1 MGRLE
6 RMGHTVIQV
15 PVPALERVG
24 RRLEVAPV
32 CPHVTVLGPFVDRPD
47 VDDDLVGAIRELV
60 APVRAF
66 DFTLVA
72 VGRFDGGL
80 TYLVPEP
87 AAPFVRLTAILA
99 AAFPQWPPY
108 GGMFDEVV
116 PHLSI
121 GDAVPETDVA
131 ILREALPLRATADE
145 VTLTWWS
152 DDDVEVL
159 ERYPL
164 RTG

>member
-1 MGRLE
+1 
-6 RMGHTVIQV
+6 MGHTVIQV
-15 PVPALERVG
+15 PVPALESIAA
-24 RRLEVAPV
+24 RLEVAPV
-32 CPHVTVLGPFVDRPD
+32 CPHVTVLGPFVDRSE
-47 VDDDLVGAIRELV
+47 VDEALVGTIRELL

-66 DFTLVA
+66 GFSLSA
-72 VGRFDGGL
+72 VGRFGGGP
-80 TYLVPEP
+80 TYLVPDPAEP
-87 AAPFVRLTAILA
+87 FIRLTEILA

-108 GGMFDEVV
+108 GGVFDQVV

-121 GDAVPETDVA
+121 GDALPETDVA
-131 ILREALPLRATADE
+131 ILKELLPIGATADE

-152 DDDVEVL
+152 KDSVEVL

>member
-1 MGRLE
+1 
-6 RMGHTVIQV
+6 MGHTVIQV
-15 PVPALERVG
+15 PVPALESIAA
-24 RRLEVAPV
+24 RLEVAPV
-32 CPHVTVLGPFVDRPD
+32 CPHVTLLGPFVDRSD
-47 VDDDLVGAIRELV
+47 VDETLVSTIRELL

-66 DFTLVA
+66 GFTLSA
-72 VGRFDGGL
+72 VGRFAGGL

-87 AAPFVRLTAILA
+87 GAPFIRLTEIFS

-121 GDAVPETDVA
+121 GEELPETDVA
-131 ILREALPLRATADE
+131 ILRELLPISATADE

-152 DDDVEVL
+152 EDIVEVL